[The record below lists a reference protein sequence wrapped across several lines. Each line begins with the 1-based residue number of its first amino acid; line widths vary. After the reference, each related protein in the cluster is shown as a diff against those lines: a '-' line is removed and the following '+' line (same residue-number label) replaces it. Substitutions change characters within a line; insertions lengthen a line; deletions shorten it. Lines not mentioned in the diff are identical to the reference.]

1 MPGPLIAL
9 STATTHNDTAL
20 GSRQRVTL
28 LNNTLIELVASLG
41 CTPVLLPNAIEPSSV
56 SSWMGKFDGLILTS
70 GQDVDPASYGA
81 KCEVEYTAK
90 ARGFGTPYERP
101 LSLAPDAKR
110 DKVELALYQAAKERR
125 LPILG
130 VCRGMQ
136 LINVAEGGTLHQE
149 IPPASSVRHELDEDG
164 WINYHSLILQPDTL
178 SAEILGRNAYFIS
191 SIHHQAV
198 NVLGRGLRAS
208 ATAEDGIVEMIEHT
222 DPNLFILGVQGHVE
236 KSLQNLKSLEG
247 VWQAFARRARSTPG

>member
-9 STATTHNDTAL
+9 STATASIDAAL

-28 LNNTLIELVASLG
+28 LNNTIIELVAGLG
-41 CTPVLLPNAIEPSSV
+41 CTPVLLPNAVDPAEAPSLMSRF
-56 SSWMGKFDGLILTS
+56 SGLVLTS
-70 GQDVDPASYGA
+70 GQDVDPSSYGA

-90 ARGFGTPYERP
+90 ARGFGQPYERP
-101 LSLAPDAKR
+101 LSLAPDVKR
-110 DKVELALYQAAKERR
+110 DKLELSLYQAAKDRR
-125 LPILG
+125 LPVLG

-149 IPPASSVRHELDEDG
+149 IPSSSSVRHEFDDDG
-164 WINYHSLILQPDTL
+164 WINYHSLTLHPGTL
-178 SAEILGRNAYFIS
+178 SAEILGRTSYFIS

-208 ATAEDGIVEMIEHT
+208 ATAEDGIIEMLEHT
-222 DPNLFILGVQGHVE
+222 DPDLFILGVQGHVE

-247 VWQAFARRARSTPG
+247 IWQAFGRKARGLAP